1 MNLIIPANLSEPP
14 SEGLMFR
21 YLTLV
26 SKKELK
32 YSNLLEAPNDM
43 IDMYY
48 RYLKQRGLFDYIDD
62 IIAPPHREHG
72 VVINDSRIDWS
83 NVKGIISR
91 LTIKI

>member
-21 YLTLV
+21 YLTLI

-43 IDMYY
+43 IDVYY

-62 IIAPPHREHG
+62 IIATPHKERG
-72 VVINDSRIDWS
+72 IILKVKLIDWG
-83 NVKGIISR
+83 NVNRIISGLR
-91 LTIKI
+91 RKT